1 MKLKSN
7 RNQYRLCK
15 YFTMKSIC
23 ATKSTQNNTHR
34 EAKMT
39 EKSQLIWH
47 YKLTLLWSGLIHT
60 MRLQRVA
67 CNRGVF
73 LQVKN

>member
-1 MKLKSN
+1 
-7 RNQYRLCK
+7 
-15 YFTMKSIC
+15 
-23 ATKSTQNNTHR
+23 
-34 EAKMT
+34 MT

-47 YKLTLLWSGLIHT
+47 YKLTLLWFGLIHT